1 MLARHHLDINH
12 PDFIANPYPVLAELR
27 EDRPIFLDEAWKK
40 VWVLR
45 YDDIV
50 SLLKDKRLGRQIS
63 HVMTREELG
72 WPPPNPAQAPFDAFQ
87 SKHMLDREPPDHTR
101 LKTLMMKAFT
111 PQRVESLRPRIEA
124 IVRQLLDKVDSQ
136 HKMDL
141 LRDLAEPVPVTVIAE
156 LLGFPEKDRDKLR
169 PWSAAIVKLYELGY
183 TEEQVQAGSKAVV
196 EFSDYIRDLARERHA
211 HPQDDLISALCAV
224 EEQGQKLTEDE
235 LIANCILLLNAGHE
249 ATVNATTGSM
259 RALFRNP
266 DKLQALVQA
275 AARPEGMALFK
286 TAVEELLRYDTP
298 LPMFER
304 WVLED
309 MNYGG
314 LALKRGMEIGLI
326 FASGNRDPRRF
337 ERPEELVLT
346 RKENPHLT
354 FSLGIHFC
362 LGAPLARLELQIL
375 LQMLLERFPKIELAS
390 HFKPE
395 YGGFVIRGLKALPVI
410 F

>member
-1 MLARHHLDINH
+1 MLSKHHIDINH
-12 PDFIANPYPVLAELR
+12 PEFISGPYPVLAKLR
-27 EDRPIFLDEAWKK
+27 ETKPIFFDEAWKK

-50 SLLKDKRLGRQIS
+50 TLLKDKRLGRQIL

-72 WPPPNPAQAPFDAFQ
+72 WPPPNPAQAPFDDFQ

-124 IVRQLLDKVDSQ
+124 IVHRLLDKVES
-136 HKMDL
+136 HGKMDL
-141 LRDLAEPVPVTVIAE
+141 LHDFAEPVPVTVIAE

-183 TEEQVQAGSKAVV
+183 TEAQVQAGSKAVV
-196 EFSDYIRDLARERHA
+196 EFSDYIRHLARERHKY
-211 HPQDDLISALCAV
+211 PQDDLISALVAV

-259 RALFRNP
+259 LALFRHP
-266 DKLQALVQA
+266 DRLQELVRA
-275 AARPEGMALFK
+275 AASSDGTALFK

-309 MNYGG
+309 MDYKGV
-314 LALKRGMEIGLI
+314 ALKRGMEVGLM
-326 FASGNRDPRRF
+326 FASGNRDPQRF
-337 ERPEELVLT
+337 ERPDELMLA

-354 FSLGIHFC
+354 FSMGIHFC
-362 LGAPLARLELQIL
+362 LGAPLARLELQIVLQTL
-375 LQMLLERFPKIELAS
+375 LRRFPKIQLADN
-390 HFKPE
+390 FKPE
-395 YGGFVIRGLKALPVI
+395 YGGFVIRGLKALPVV